1 MKSLFYAVETES
13 FFVCKIKNVKYAP
26 NSRKLPKPTIEADIY
41 VSKGQRFRENNTK
54 IIHIANAIMNGNGI
68 ILLDEM
74 FSDIIVVIPLKIQ
87 FVEVESAVQLVG
99 QVDTQDDL

>member
-41 VSKGQRFRENNTK
+41 VSKG
-54 IIHIANAIMNGNGI
+54 
-68 ILLDEM
+68 
-74 FSDIIVVIPLKIQ
+74 
-87 FVEVESAVQLVG
+87 
-99 QVDTQDDL
+99 